1 MIIKRIFVFLTMF
14 LYWNVVSCQSKQIRL
29 MYNINNIEV
38 SNIFFPVPTNG
49 DLTNF
54 IELEEYKADTVLVL
68 LRSTY
73 IMKKQDTLNNGMIIQ
88 SGLRRPSYRYETK
101 HFSHFLTIQNKIEDV
116 KYARLLFEGTSYFFE
131 RKRGN
136 RYKLKSI
143 M

>member
-1 MIIKRIFVFLTMF
+1 
-14 LYWNVVSCQSKQIRL
+14 

-88 SGLRRPSYRYETK
+88 SGLRRPLYRYETK

>member
-1 MIIKRIFVFLTMF
+1 MYIINK
-14 LYWNVVSCQSKQIRL
+14 
-29 MYNINNIEV
+29 IEI
-38 SNIFFPVPTNG
+38 SSIFFPVPTKG

-73 IMKKQDTLNNGMIIQ
+73 IMKNQDTLNNGMIIQ
-88 SGLRRPSYRYETK
+88 SSIRSPLYRYDTK
-101 HFSHFLTIQNKIEDV
+101 HFSHYLTIQNKIDNV
-116 KYARLLFEGTSYFFE
+116 KYVRLLFEGTSYLFE

-136 RYKLKSI
+136 RYKLKSL